1 MALDDLFIH
10 IGELGRYQW
19 YLFILASLDC
29 DIYGL
34 DHSQCEEAQRNL
46 SIPWSKDTGYDECNM
61 YNVTGLEFD
70 SDGINDELDVIE
82 CQNGWKFDQRES
94 GRTLT
99 AKFSL
104 VCDREVLIHVGQSLY
119 FIGCLIGCP
128 LFGALSDRIGRVYA
142 WGFCIT
148 QSLVFAITMLF
159 ANNFWTYTVMRM
171 LMAMSNYALWIIPFV
186 YITEIVGYSKRMFV
200 GLLVEFFWAGAYL
213 TITLLSWILKDWMY
227 VQIAVIGIHIISYPI
242 LFLVPESPRWLL
254 ARGNF
259 KKAEEI
265 LTVIARRNGKEM
277 PPNYKSELM
286 DEAKLRE
293 QDSNPRFGHGMTYF
307 GLTFMSGELGFPFYP
322 SFFIQAAVEVPA
334 YVFCIILLSYVGRRN
349 PTSFFTTMAG
359 VACLV
364 SVVMRGFG
372 LSFSAIISLIGET
385 ISPLVLVL
393 SHWWPPFP
401 MVFCGLLTIVGG
413 GLVMLLPETRGT
425 MLPETIEEAVALGRS
440 KQRIPSEDYEEVKV

>member
-1 MALDDLFIH
+1 MI
-10 IGELGRYQW
+10 
-19 YLFILASLDC
+19 
-29 DIYGL
+29 
-34 DHSQCEEAQRNL
+34 
-46 SIPWSKDTGYDECNM
+46 M
-61 YNVTGLEFD
+61 
-70 SDGINDELDVIE
+70 
-82 CQNGWKFDQRES
+82 
-94 GRTLT
+94 TL
-99 AKFSL
+99 L
-104 VCDREVLIHVGQSLY
+104 RHV
-119 FIGCLIGCP
+119 
-128 LFGALSDRIGRVYA
+128 RIGRVYA

-293 QDSNPRFGHGMTYF
+293 QELQSKVKPIDLYRNRTMLLWTCILLVVWFGHGMTYF

-364 SVVMRGFG
+364 SVVCRVWSEFLGNY
-372 LSFSAIISLIGET
+372 ISDRRNNITVG
-385 ISPLVLVL
+385 ISPVTLVATL
-393 SHWWPPFP
+393 PN
-401 MVFCGLLTIVGG
+401 GLLWTTNNRRRR
-413 GLVMLLPETRGT
+413 LVMLLPETRGT
-425 MLPETIEEAVALGRS
+425 MLPETIEEAVALGR
-440 KQRIPSEDYEEVKV
+440 